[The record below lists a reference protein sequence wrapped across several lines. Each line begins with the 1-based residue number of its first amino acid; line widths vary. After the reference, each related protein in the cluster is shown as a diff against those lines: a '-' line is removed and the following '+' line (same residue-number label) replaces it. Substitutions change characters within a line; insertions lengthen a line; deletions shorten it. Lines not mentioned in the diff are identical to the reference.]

1 MGESCASELSRRA
14 AGADTDYLYNKI
26 AADLQPGDP
35 QLPTYAKDDAVPEPL
50 FYVISECESSVLT
63 VNLFG
68 TEISR
73 DGIMS
78 AIMGMDFL
86 LFTIFIIG
94 HNFIHRMSKDFVTQF
109 HESVVE
115 AKDFTIQINK
125 LPKSFS

>member
-1 MGESCASELSRRA
+1 MIA
-14 AGADTDYLYNKI
+14 AGLN
-26 AADLQPGDP
+26 PGDP
-35 QLPTYAKDDAVPEPL
+35 PLPSYEEDDTVPEPL
-50 FYVISECESSVLT
+50 FHVIHECESSNLT

-94 HNFIHRMSKDFVTQF
+94 HNFIHRMSKDFVT
-109 HESVVE
+109 
-115 AKDFTIQINK
+115 
-125 LPKSFS
+125 